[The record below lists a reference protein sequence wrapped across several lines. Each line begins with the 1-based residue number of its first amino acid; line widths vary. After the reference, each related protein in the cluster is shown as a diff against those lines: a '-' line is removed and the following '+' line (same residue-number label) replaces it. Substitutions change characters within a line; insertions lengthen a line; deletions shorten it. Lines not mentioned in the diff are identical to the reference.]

1 MVAIE
6 GQPRL
11 TSPPSPELRE
21 GCGGT
26 RGWLISSF
34 QSQTEFKLTPTT
46 GCRIV
51 EVPTRAPGRQQ
62 EQNRRYVRA
71 SSESAVSRPPKR
83 SVRARSTVRRAAEAF
98 HGKAPTLVRAEPNR
112 VAPVSLAQSR
122 CSATPASDP
131 SPTGPVL
138 RANPCP
144 EVTDRTC
151 RLPLPTLFYRLEA
164 VHLGDLLRIW
174 VRTGTKITLSPSD
187 LQGPTEAHRTPQEP
201 RCFYGNS
208 VPISGRADS
217 RDTNPYKEKTTLPRV
232 LRRRL
237 RVRLRYRT

>member
-1 MVAIE
+1 MPTQCSLMLAM
-6 GQPRL
+6 
-11 TSPPSPELRE
+11 PPPPVPLEQL
-21 GCGGT
+21 GAG
-26 RGWLISSF
+26 LNL
-34 QSQTEFKLTPTT
+34 LTPTA
-46 GCRIV
+46 G
-51 EVPTRAPGRQQ
+51 QSDSL
-62 EQNRRYVRA
+62 VRA
-71 SSESAVSRPPKR
+71 SSEWCSRRDADETVGPREEHGPAQLR
-83 SVRARSTVRRAAEAF
+83 HSTGRPRE
-98 HGKAPTLVRAEPNR
+98 LVRAEPNR

-122 CSATPASDP
+122 VQCHTRFGPQ
-131 SPTGPVL
+131 PTGPVL

-144 EVTDRTC
+144 EVTDRIAHS
-151 RLPLPTLFYRLEA
+151 LPTLFYRLEA

>member
-1 MVAIE
+1 MSLHRV
-6 GQPRL
+6 RL
-11 TSPPSPELRE
+11 ESSST
-21 GCGGT
+21 G
-26 RGWLISSF
+26 SSF
-34 QSQTEFKLTPTT
+34 PADSAKP
-46 GCRIV
+46 
-51 EVPTRAPGRQQ
+51 VPL
-62 EQNRRYVRA
+62 
-71 SSESAVSRPPKR
+71 AVVSLD
-83 SVRARSTVRRAAEAF
+83 TEAF
-98 HGKAPTLVRAEPNR
+98 HGKAPTLVRAEPDR
-112 VAPVSLAQSR
+112 VAPASLAQSR

-174 VRTGTKITLSPSD
+174 VRTGTKITPSPSD

-201 RCFYGNS
+201 RCFYENS

-217 RDTNPYKEKTTLPRV
+217 RDTNSYKEKTTLPRV
-232 LRRRL
+232 FRRRL
-237 RVRLRYRT
+237 RVRLRYRTRARGLSLRVRVGEY

>member
-1 MVAIE
+1 MSLHRV
-6 GQPRL
+6 RL
-11 TSPPSPELRE
+11 ESSST
-21 GCGGT
+21 G
-26 RGWLISSF
+26 SSF
-34 QSQTEFKLTPTT
+34 PADSAKPVPLAVVSLDNS
-46 GCRIV
+46 RI
-51 EVPTRAPGRQQ
+51 PL
-62 EQNRRYVRA
+62 VRA
-71 SSESAVSRPPKR
+71 SSESAVSCPPKR
-83 SVRARSTVRRAAEAF
+83 SVRTDARSAAQLRHSTE
-98 HGKAPTLVRAEPNR
+98 APTLVRAEPDR
-112 VAPVSLAQSR
+112 VAPASLAQSR

-174 VRTGTKITLSPSD
+174 VRTGTKITPSPSD

-201 RCFYGNS
+201 RCFYENS

-217 RDTNPYKEKTTLPRV
+217 RDTNSYKEKTTLPRV
-232 LRRRL
+232 FRRRL
-237 RVRLRYRT
+237 RVRLRYRTRARGLSLRVRVGEY

>member
-1 MVAIE
+1 MPVLSRPLVAHRNGRSGHE
-6 GQPRL
+6 TRCAAQLRHSTGRPRRW
-11 TSPPSPELRE
+11 SGP
-21 GCGGT
+21 
-26 RGWLISSF
+26 
-34 QSQTEFKLTPTT
+34 
-46 GCRIV
+46 
-51 EVPTRAPGRQQ
+51 
-62 EQNRRYVRA
+62 NRRHRC
-71 SSESAVSRPPKR
+71 P
-83 SVRARSTVRRAAEAF
+83 
-98 HGKAPTLVRAEPNR
+98 
-112 VAPVSLAQSR
+112 SLAQSR

-131 SPTGPVL
+131 SPMGPVL

-174 VRTGTKITLSPSD
+174 VRSGTKITPSPSD
-187 LQGPTEAHRTPQEP
+187 LQGPTEADRTPQEP

-232 LRRRL
+232 LRRLL
-237 RVRLRYRT
+237 RVRLRRRTWARRPDLRVRVGEY